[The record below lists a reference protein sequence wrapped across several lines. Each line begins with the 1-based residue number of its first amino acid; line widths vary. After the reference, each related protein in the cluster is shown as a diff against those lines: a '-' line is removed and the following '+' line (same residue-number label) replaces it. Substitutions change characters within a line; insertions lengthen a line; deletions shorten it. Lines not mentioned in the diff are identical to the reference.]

1 MKEMENEF
9 EGFESIELL
18 CNKKRRRRKLRGDLT
33 FLQILQFSAIYTVAA
48 TWAVRAPNIHGDA
61 PDYKFNNH
69 NRYTCSVRVYIDI
82 LPLFLEA
89 PF

>member
-61 PDYKFNNH
+61 PDYKLI
-69 NRYTCSVRVYIDI
+69 TIIDI
-82 LPLFLEA
+82 HVQFEYILIYSPSF
-89 PF
+89 